1 MRLSIIIPI
10 YNVEDTLQRCL
21 ESVLAQVDE
30 TMEVVLIDDGST
42 DSSGQIAEEMTAG
55 RGNCRLIHQTNKGL
69 SAARNAGIEVAM
81 GDYLTFVDSDDFIA
95 EGTYAA
101 LLAVLATHPDYD
113 ILEYPALLYYGSKT
127 KQRLLTFSDT
137 TISSIRDYWL
147 GGGHLHSYACNKLF
161 RRELF
166 ADVRFP
172 EGKVFEDVYTYPF
185 LLQRAR
191 VVATTSAG
199 LYYYC
204 QNDKGITAQAGGKE
218 LNDLLEAHLKHL
230 KLWGELTP
238 AYYQALV
245 NIQIDVYEA
254 THAEPILP
262 VLPYKGTLKL
272 FILHLIGLKRLCQL
286 TQFIHKIRKISRS

>member
-42 DSSGQIAEEMTAG
+42 DSSGQIAEEMTAA

-69 SAARNAGIEVAM
+69 SAARNVGIEVAK

-113 ILEYPALLYYGSKT
+113 ILEYPALLYYGSRT

-147 GGGHLHSYACNKLF
+147 GGAHLHTYACNKLF

-172 EGKVFEDVYTYPF
+172 EGKVFEDIYTYPF

-204 QNDKGITAQAGGKE
+204 QNDKGITAKAGGKE

-238 AYYQALV
+238 AYYQSLV

>member
-10 YNVEDTLQRCL
+10 YNVEDALQRCL
-21 ESVLAQVDE
+21 DSVLAQVDE

-42 DSSGQIAEEMTAG
+42 DSSGKIAEEMTVG
-55 RGNCRLIHQTNKGL
+55 RANCKLIRQENRGL

-81 GDYLTFVDSDDFIA
+81 GDYLTFVDSDDFVSK
-95 EGTYAA
+95 GTYAA
-101 LLAVLATHPDYD
+101 LLAVLAEHPDYD
-113 ILEYPALLYYGSKT
+113 ILEYPALLFYGSTT
-127 KQRLLTFSDT
+127 KQRLLTFPDT

-147 GGGHLHSYACNKLF
+147 DGGHLHTYAWNKLY

-166 ADVRFP
+166 TDIRFP
-172 EGKVFEDVYTYPF
+172 SGKIFEDVYTYPF
-185 LLQRAR
+185 LLQRAK
-191 VVATTSAG
+191 VVATTSVG

-254 THAEPILP
+254 THATPILP

-286 TQFIHKIRKISRS
+286 NQFIHKIRKISHS

>member
-42 DSSGQIAEEMTAG
+42 DSSGQIAEEMTAA

-69 SAARNAGIEVAM
+69 SAARNAGIEVAT

-137 TISSIRDYWL
+137 TISSIREYWL
-147 GGGHLHSYACNKLF
+147 GGAHLHTYACNKLF

-172 EGKVFEDVYTYPF
+172 DGKVFEDVYTYPF
-185 LLQRAR
+185 LLQRAK

-238 AYYQALV
+238 AYYQSLV

-286 TQFIHKIRKISRS
+286 NQFIHKIRKISRS